1 MQQSV
6 QSVSSPG
13 QSQSD
18 FVSTLSKGRLWKILQ
33 DNGAFNGI
41 NNNFFTKVREDFEI
55 GVVRIEEEHRD
66 KPVMIKSKLFIDM
79 MIQKMNE
86 YKHVQLPDRV
96 HQPYTA
102 QDIKKSKLDAFD
114 NELSRKQNEFNQFNA
129 RPTPPHMDF
138 ADKDEDASGN
148 VNRLLEQAMRDRE
161 NLEVPGPINAP
172 PSNTT
177 PITMIVEEKKEPKIV
192 KESITVKEPEPVSN
206 INLESLES
214 KVNKNEETLNKIME
228 KLASIEELLKKEN
241 NNEK

>member
-1 MQQSV
+1 MMQQSV

-13 QSQSD
+13 HSQSD

-55 GVVRIEEEHRD
+55 GRIEEEHRD

-96 HQPYTA
+96 QQPYTA

-172 PSNTT
+172 PR
-177 PITMIVEEKKEPKIV
+177 
-192 KESITVKEPEPVSN
+192 VKEPEPVSN